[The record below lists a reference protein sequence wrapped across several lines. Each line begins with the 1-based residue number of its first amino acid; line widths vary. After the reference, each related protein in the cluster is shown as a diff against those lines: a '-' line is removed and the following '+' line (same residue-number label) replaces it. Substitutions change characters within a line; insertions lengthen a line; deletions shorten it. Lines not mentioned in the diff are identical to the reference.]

1 MQAYSQDLRE
11 RVLRALDRGDR
22 PTEIARR
29 FEVSRIWVY
38 QVRGR
43 VQATGERGSLRI
55 GGYRRSRLAGS
66 ELALRSWIA
75 AEPDLT
81 LAELQLRLAEQGVPT
96 KIGALWHQLNK
107 WNLTFKKNSARQRA
121 REGGRAGGAKGMDGS
136 AAGHGR

>member
-1 MQAYSQDLRE
+1 MAAYSQDLRE

-43 VQATGERGSLRI
+43 VQATGGRSSLRI
-55 GGYRRSRLAGS
+55 GGYRQSRLAES
-66 ELALRSWIA
+66 ESALRSWIA

-81 LAELQLRLAEQGVPT
+81 LTELQLRLSQQGVAI
-96 KIGALWHQLNK
+96 KVGALWHQLNQ
-107 WNLTFKKNSARQRA
+107 WGLTFKKNSARHRA
-121 REGGRAGGAKGMDGS
+121 RARGRAGGAQGM
-136 AAGHGR
+136 A